1 MARLIS
7 TALQDQLASGV
18 IARTEMVLFDLPPP
32 YGLVG
37 FFSGIGTI
45 VYSGVTF
52 HGAGTLFDIDKIG
65 GALDGTA
72 VGLSVRLNGDARTDL
87 DATALAQ
94 IESIP
99 YQGRPFWLYRRYMHP
114 ETYAE
119 IATELFFRG
128 YIDVIDHNITE
139 GGEVYL
145 EAKVESRS
153 LDLGRSGYRMRTDA
167 DQRQIDANDGF
178 FRNIGTV
185 SKREIKWANQAP
197 WVPPPKKKKL
207 FGIF

>member
-7 TALQDQLASGV
+7 TALQEQLSRGI
-18 IARTEMVLFDLPPP
+18 IARTEMVLFDLPAPF
-32 YGLVG
+32 GMVG

-45 VYSGVTF
+45 VFGDVTF
-52 HGAGTLFDIDKIG
+52 HGAGTLFDIQRIG
-65 GALDGTA
+65 GSLDGAA
-72 VGLSVRLNGDARTDL
+72 VGLSVRLNGDAREGL
-87 DATALAQ
+87 DATALAS
-94 IESIP
+94 IETVP
-99 YQGRPFWLYRRYMHP
+99 YQGRSFWLYRRYMQP

-128 YIDVIDHNITE
+128 YIDTIDHNISE
-139 GGEVYL
+139 GGEAYL
-145 EAKVESRS
+145 EAKIESRS
-153 LDLGRSGYRMRTDA
+153 LDLGRSGYRMRTDT
-167 DQRQIDANDGF
+167 DQRLLDANDGF

-197 WVPPPKKKKL
+197 WVPPAKKKKL